1 MTNAMSSYGP
11 TTGGE
16 GLPPFDAMQAALDEL
31 IQTCEDR
38 LTALAAQGAQGEPD
52 VTAEKKFFQRQYT
65 AFTKA
70 QFYFLKGIRPLYAG
84 RDAWLIPS
92 GSRPGGPV
100 HRITKRKGIW
110 TCGPSCEAH
119 DAFHWHPAIIA
130 AVERAWELCE
140 LHDDAADVAADAAA
154 DANVAFAQAAYERA
168 KAEINELWA

>member
-1 MTNAMSSYGP
+1 MVNTISSD
-11 TTGGE
+11 
-16 GLPPFDAMQAALDEL
+16 GLPPFEALLAALEEL

-38 LTALAAQGAQGEPD
+38 LTALNAQQDAQGEPD

-100 HRITKRKGIW
+100 HRITKRDGIW

-119 DAFHWHPAIIA
+119 DHFHWHPAIIA
-130 AVERAWELCE
+130 AVERGWELCA
-140 LHDDAADVAADAAA
+140 LHDDAADQADDAAA
-154 DANVAFAQAAYERA
+154 DANRAFTDAAYQRA
-168 KAEINELWA
+168 QAEINELWA